1 MLARGISMDKR
12 AKTRTQPVLLALAFL
27 AIYFV
32 WGSTYLAIRYAV
44 EGIPP
49 LLVAGT
55 RHLIA
60 GTILCAWAW
69 WRGERPAP
77 AQWRAALVL
86 GVLFFL
92 VSHGALHWSER
103 FVPSGLA
110 AVLIAIE
117 PVLIAVL
124 QPTGQGKRRS
134 GWTWV
139 GFALGLA
146 GVLLLMDSP
155 AGAVRGPM
163 LLGSLA
169 VLISAFSWAVGVV
182 YSRRSTSAGS
192 PLLAAALPMLCG
204 GLMLGAA
211 AALHGDLDTVQLSLI
226 PPRSLAAL
234 GYLTLFGSLVAY
246 TAYMWLLDRYPP
258 EFVATHTYVNPVIAI
273 LCRGRRTGASESDP
287 RVRSHSCF
295 NCSYPLG
302 PEIGTGSF
310 AG

>member
-117 PVLIAVL
+117 PVLIAYCNL
-124 QPTGQGKRRS
+124 RDRAS
-134 GWTWV
+134 GARDGRGSV
-139 GFALGLA
+139 SRLG
-146 GVLLLMDSP
+146 
-155 AGAVRGPM
+155 
-163 LLGSLA
+163 
-169 VLISAFSWAVGVV
+169 
-182 YSRRSTSAGS
+182 
-192 PLLAAALPMLCG
+192 
-204 GLMLGAA
+204 
-211 AALHGDLDTVQLSLI
+211 
-226 PPRSLAAL
+226 
-234 GYLTLFGSLVAY
+234 
-246 TAYMWLLDRYPP
+246 
-258 EFVATHTYVNPVIAI
+258 
-273 LCRGRRTGASESDP
+273 
-287 RVRSHSCF
+287 
-295 NCSYPLG
+295 
-302 PEIGTGSF
+302 
-310 AG
+310 